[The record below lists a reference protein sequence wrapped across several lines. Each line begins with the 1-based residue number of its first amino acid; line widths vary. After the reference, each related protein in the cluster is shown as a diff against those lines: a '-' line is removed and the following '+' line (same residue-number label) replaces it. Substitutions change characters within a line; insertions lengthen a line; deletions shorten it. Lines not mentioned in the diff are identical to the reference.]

1 LIVPVIMAGG
11 SGTRLWPLSRARY
24 PKQFLP
30 LNSERSMLQETLLR
44 VSGLPVSESITI
56 CNEEHRFFVAE
67 QLREID
73 ALGKIILEPI
83 GRNTAPAIGLA
94 ALSVDDDPLLLVLAA
109 DHVIKDTDA
118 FTSAVRQAMPLAESG
133 KLVTFGVIPSEP
145 HTGYGYIEAGTNM
158 GEGFEVASFKEK
170 PDAQTAAQYLDAG
183 GYYWNSG
190 MFLFK
195 ASRYLQ
201 ELKLFRADIHDA
213 CVESMAKVQLDL
225 DFVRVDAEAFQRCP
239 SDSIDYAVMEKTSD
253 AVVVPLDAGWND
265 VGSWTSLWDLGD
277 KDSMNNVV
285 VGDVMLQDTSNSYV
299 RATDQLIAAVGV
311 EDLVIV
317 STKDALMVAHKDRV
331 QDAKLIAERLKSESR
346 SEWELHRE
354 VYRPWGKYDSI
365 DNGERYQ
372 VKRITVNPGA
382 KLSVQKH
389 HHRAEHWVVVSGT
402 AKVTNGEKTFLL
414 KENESTYIPIGTVHA
429 LENPGKTPLEVIE
442 IQTGSYLGEDDIVR
456 LEDIYGRR

>member
-1 LIVPVIMAGG
+1 MAGG

-429 LENPGKTPLEVIE
+429 LENPGETPLEVIE

-456 LEDIYGRR
+456 LEDIYGRS

>member
-30 LNSERSMLQETLLR
+30 LNSERSMLQETLTR

-73 ALGKIILEPI
+73 ALGTIILEPI

-94 ALSVDDDPLLLVLAA
+94 ALSVDDDPLLMVLAA

-265 VGSWTSLWDLGD
+265 VGSWTSLWD
-277 KDSMNNVV
+277 
-285 VGDVMLQDTSNSYV
+285 
-299 RATDQLIAAVGV
+299 
-311 EDLVIV
+311 
-317 STKDALMVAHKDRV
+317 
-331 QDAKLIAERLKSESR
+331 
-346 SEWELHRE
+346 
-354 VYRPWGKYDSI
+354 
-365 DNGERYQ
+365 
-372 VKRITVNPGA
+372 
-382 KLSVQKH
+382 
-389 HHRAEHWVVVSGT
+389 
-402 AKVTNGEKTFLL
+402 
-414 KENESTYIPIGTVHA
+414 
-429 LENPGKTPLEVIE
+429 
-442 IQTGSYLGEDDIVR
+442 
-456 LEDIYGRR
+456 